1 MNIYIWKRMKFLI
14 TSEALECSDKPGEKT
29 HTDDAGSPKHHRN
42 QHLENA
48 SQTTWVEKN
57 VFPVGV
63 RWKTPSILN
72 HMIRYA
78 VGSQVSRPSSPHR
91 MGVEPTRIESLQFQA
106 CFEYHRVRVTIHRL
120 TRFFEEQYV
129 RWSRPNE
136 QVIHQVLDWAD
147 INAYSKCGDSIH

>member
-1 MNIYIWKRMKFLI
+1 MYIYVWKRMKFLI
-14 TSEALECSDKPGEKT
+14 TSEALEWSDKPGEKT
-29 HTDDAGSPKHHRN
+29 LTDDAGSPKHHRN

-48 SQTTWVEKN
+48 SQTTWVKTD

-63 RWKTPSILN
+63 RGEAPSILN

-78 VGSQVSRPSSPHR
+78 VGSQVSHPSSPPR
-91 MGVEPTRIESLQFQA
+91 MSVVPTRIEPLQFQA
-106 CFEYHRVRVTIHRL
+106 CFEYLRVRVTIHRL

-147 INAYSKCGDSIH
+147 IYVRGWADE